1 MSRLKVVSAMQ
12 VTRED
17 LNPCTVKLD
26 IVCNEDQVR
35 KAFDRAYK
43 EASKHIRIPGFRPGS
58 APKHLVKENAAP
70 QYIKDF
76 AAESIVNSV
85 IKTALDE
92 QKLEAHGQ
100 SKVEIKTLEEEPA
113 QCEFSAK
120 VPLKPVVELGEYK
133 GLKVTKPDTDVTD
146 KDVDEYIKEIQDR
159 MSKKEDVT
167 GRGVADGDVAT
178 INIKLD
184 GEEGEGRNFMIVA
197 GKTFKALDDALS
209 GMVVEEMKSVDL
221 KFPKS
226 FEEKDWA
233 GKEHHCKIT
242 VRSVSAVHA
251 PALDD
256 AFAKELNAKGVDD
269 LKEKVKQFLTGSREA
284 AASEF
289 LNERLLDMI
298 RSGGKVAV
306 PDNMWESVAERK
318 LYDVAQEAARSGIK
332 FEDYAKSNGMTVE
345 EFVKAQQE
353 EARIYVERA
362 VVVREIFAKEE
373 MKLTNTELN
382 AELFDM
388 AREYQIAPQELL
400 TILRK
405 NNAVEDLH
413 YRAIYR
419 KVTKFL
425 IDNAKLD

>member
-1 MSRLKVVSAMQ
+1 MQ

-35 KAFDRAYK
+35 KAFDKAYK
-43 EASKHIRIPGFRPGS
+43 EAAKHMRIPGFRPGA
-58 APKHLVKENAAP
+58 APKHLVKQSAAP

-76 AAESIVNSV
+76 AAESIVNTV
-85 IKTALDE
+85 IKSALDE

-113 QCEFSAK
+113 KCEFSAK

-133 GLKVTKPDTDVTD
+133 GLQVAKPNTEVTD
-146 KDVDEYIKEIQDR
+146 KDVDEYIKDLQDR
-159 MSKKEDVT
+159 MSKKEEVT
-167 GRGVADGDVAT
+167 GRGVGEGDVAT
-178 INIKLD
+178 INIKIEGD
-184 GEEGEGRNFMIVA
+184 AGEGRNFMVVA
-197 GKTFKALDDALS
+197 GKTFKALDDAIS

-298 RSGGKVAV
+298 RAGGKVAV

-373 MKLTNTELN
+373 MKLSNTELN